1 MAAAILGKKIGMTRY
16 YTEEG
21 VNVPVTVVQAGP
33 CTVSQVKTP
42 DADGYAAI
50 QLAFDEVKPR
60 RSTQPIIGHDA
71 KAGVGPQRFHREFRV
86 SEDELANYELGQ
98 QVTVEQFESILYV
111 DVTGTSKGKGF
122 AGTMKRH
129 NFKGQLASH
138 GVERKHRSPGSI
150 GGHALNAGG
159 SGGLKKGKKMA
170 GQMGN
175 VRTTVRSLDIVAVDK
190 DKNLL
195 LIKGPV
201 PGANRGLLIVREAGR
216 LYRNKAAKVKAAG

>member
-33 CTVSQVKTP
+33 CIVSQIKTP
-42 DADGYAAI
+42 DTDGYAAI

-60 RSTQPIIGHDA
+60 RSTQP
-71 KAGVGPQRFHREFRV
+71 
-86 SEDELANYELGQ
+86 
-98 QVTVEQFESILYV
+98 
-111 DVTGTSKGKGF
+111 SKGKGF

-195 LIKGPV
+195 LIKGAV
-201 PGANRGLLIVREAGR
+201 PGSNRGLVFVREAGR